1 MVGCDQETEQELLQC
16 LQVWGWCVTAVLTA
30 VLQEASTLEMMN
42 LEFDSFF
49 YPATASIDG
58 VVITQV
64 R

>member
-1 MVGCDQETEQELLQC
+1 MTRRRSRSCCSVCRYRGR
-16 LQVWGWCVTAVLTA
+16 CVAAVLTA

-64 R
+64 S

>member
-1 MVGCDQETEQELLQC
+1 MSRSCCSVCRYRGR
-16 LQVWGWCVTAVLTA
+16 CVAAVLIA

-64 R
+64 S